1 MYTQRTLESHRLSSC
16 LDVVPG
22 RKNVDRFDQSPLL
35 MMMVIMMI
43 YCIGGNVCNDGA
55 VSSGG
60 SSSSISSRNNSI
72 LSSRTNSNTMGVAGD
87 VVFHASPEVSPT
99 IMPHSNDSGDGNG
112 DGDADVT
119 DSAVK
124 TTTTMAAAT
133 MTTTTTP
140 SSRSS
145 GEENH
150 GLLPDPPAST
160 AAERAP
166 SSDRA
171 PSTVISCSSADCDV
185 GGVVA
190 PTSAAMGGTVMDS
203 RDGGEVP
210 REESLRP
217 GVVARSSSVE
227 GGERG
232 GGAEEEGGEASRRN
246 GKSVE
251 AKGSTGVSP
260 MQKRNRR
267 ELKVSCV
274 VLGWIVLGYVWS
286 GLYACI
292 LCCRG

>member
-1 MYTQRTLESHRLSSC
+1 GTAATTATGRVVGVARDGRDPAVAVSKDTGGLGGAVSISSNGSSISSSLAQSYGDPASPPPRGAVSPPPPGGPGVLPAAAVGASLLSS
-16 LDVVPG
+16 
-22 RKNVDRFDQSPLL
+22 KNQPLEEVNPSVL
-35 MMMVIMMI
+35 NAKNSSSAGGNRSN
-43 YCIGGNVCNDGA
+43 GGNVCNDGA

-217 GVVARSSSVE
+217 GVVARSSSV
-227 GGERG
+227 
-232 GGAEEEGGEASRRN
+232 
-246 GKSVE
+246 
-251 AKGSTGVSP
+251 
-260 MQKRNRR
+260 
-267 ELKVSCV
+267 
-274 VLGWIVLGYVWS
+274 
-286 GLYACI
+286 
-292 LCCRG
+292 